1 MSTAERVFRL
11 FLRAYPAEFRAEYER
26 EMMLVFRDQRR
37 DGRGGVRF
45 WAACSWD
52 VARTAPALRVE
63 AWQSPRH
70 VHTQFTEG
78 VAMRK
83 TMAILSILIGAF
95 ETANSLVEGWGAVAI
110 GLDAYAVLSVTLGV
124 VAGLLLL
131 ASGIALASGSPKAP
145 SLSFGAA
152 VFCLAVFVLIGVAVA
167 RMSIFSTMLGIG
179 FPIALLL
186 FLRRGRGQPA
196 RMIV

>member
-11 FLRAYPAEFRAEYER
+11 FLRAYPAEFRAEYGR

-37 DGRGGVRF
+37 AGLGGVRF

-63 AWQSPRH
+63 SWQSPRL

-78 VAMRK
+78 VAMRT

-95 ETANSLVEGWGAVAI
+95 ETANALVEGWAAVAI

-124 VAGLLLL
+124 VAGILLL
-131 ASGIALASGSPKAP
+131 ASGVALASRSPKAP
-145 SLSFGAA
+145 ALSFGAA
-152 VFCLAVFVLIGVAVA
+152 IFCLAVFVLIGVAVA

-186 FLRRGRGQPA
+186 FLRLGRGQPG
-196 RMIV
+196 RMIA